1 MDFKAAQVLC
11 MAVSTLMDEMRW
23 VPFESEQIHTPTV
36 ESEEDCHK
44 LDMLM
49 EILGTLTRLM
59 DARINYVTSE
69 GKLIRE
75 RIETLLEIGSRY
87 KREIEALEATERKA
101 GL

>member
-23 VPFESEQIHTPTV
+23 VPFESEQIHTPMV

-44 LDMLM
+44 LDMVM

-75 RIETLLEIGSRY
+75 RIDTLLEIGNRY
-87 KREIEALEATERKA
+87 KRELEALEALERNSNP
-101 GL
+101 